1 MTIQTATVTLGE
13 REFTIQTAPFIRSK
27 PWRKRLV
34 TELRPIFD
42 QISGAQDMTFEK
54 PDDLLKVWPVVEGL
68 LVDGVDL
75 IFDLLIAYSDTL
87 EAERE
92 YIENH
97 ATEGQ
102 IWQAFQ
108 EVLRLSDF
116 LGISSMFGR
125 RIGLTMSATS
135 SKSPAQNTATE

>member
-1 MTIQTATVTLGE
+1 MATVASGRPSVMVAVVNGE
-13 REFTIQTAPFIRSK
+13 TSTPAPS
-27 PWRKRLV
+27 
-34 TELRPIFD
+34 
-42 QISGAQDMTFEK
+42 S
-54 PDDLLKVWPVVEGL
+54 
-68 LVDGVDL
+68 VDL

-135 SKSPAQNTATE
+135 SKSLAQNTDTE